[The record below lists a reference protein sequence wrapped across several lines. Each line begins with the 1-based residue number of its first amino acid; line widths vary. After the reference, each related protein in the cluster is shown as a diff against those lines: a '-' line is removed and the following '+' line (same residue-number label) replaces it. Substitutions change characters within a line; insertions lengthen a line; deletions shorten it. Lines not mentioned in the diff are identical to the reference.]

1 MLLPWG
7 PETLALLLPGV
18 STRMFKV
25 RLSANETETFLKIEK
40 NTQIDGGTDTGISLI
55 SKVKQNLILLF
66 YLEIFLNRKGEK
78 F

>member
-25 RLSANETETFLKIEK
+25 CLSANETFLKIEK

>member
-1 MLLPWG
+1 M
-7 PETLALLLPGV
+7 
-18 STRMFKV
+18 KQK
-25 RLSANETETFLKIEK
+25 ETFLKIEK

-55 SKVKQNLILLF
+55 SKVKQKLILLF